1 MEGPSIIEKNHKDQL
16 INSDFLQY
24 KQLGEL
30 NQSEKKK
37 SEVPPP
43 VNPYMSRV
51 VLDEER
57 MRYLSEY

>member
-24 KQLGEL
+24 KQLGE
-30 NQSEKKK
+30 KKK
-37 SEVPPP
+37 SEDPPP